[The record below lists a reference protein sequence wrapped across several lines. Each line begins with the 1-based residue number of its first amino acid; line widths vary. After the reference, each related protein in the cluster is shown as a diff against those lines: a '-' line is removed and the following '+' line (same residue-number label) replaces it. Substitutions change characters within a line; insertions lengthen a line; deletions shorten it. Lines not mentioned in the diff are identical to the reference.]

1 MTSNKSDKSKKRQL
15 NPSLLIWI
23 AIFFFVIDNLAFQK
37 PTSTFIQWLLIDY
50 LAFPQLISTLLA
62 WLLVVIP
69 LSLVAIAF
77 LLWGLRGQFPWLN
90 FPYNPFLN
98 TLSSEDNNAVHA
110 FMVGSIFV
118 FMAVMAT
125 IVFFSK

>member
-1 MTSNKSDKSKKRQL
+1 MTSNKSDKPKERQL

-23 AIFFFVIDNLAFQK
+23 AIFFFFIDNLAFQK
-37 PTSTFIQWLLIDY
+37 PTSTFIEWLLIDY
-50 LAFPQLISTLLA
+50 LAFPQLLSTLLA

-69 LSLVAIAF
+69 LLLVAIAYF
-77 LLWGLRGQFPWLN
+77 LWGLRGQFPWLT
-90 FPYNPFLN
+90 FNPLLS

-118 FMAVMAT
+118 FMVVMVT
-125 IVFFSK
+125 IMFFGK